1 MGNIAE
7 TPPFVVP
14 RRSALSGD
22 TTCETRRSGG
32 CSTRK
37 ETSSTGSL
45 PPISGGHMRLSPVLQ
60 DPQSVFVYRRAV
72 PEIPSALDFEA
83 TAIEA
88 LTALRLELEGEAVVL
103 KPNVTAGEFFRD
115 PDSGITTHPAFIG
128 GMVRYLRAHGAAEA
142 IHIIEDPHNQD
153 DESPASWEGTG
164 YLEMAHTVGA
174 RLAAPTRGT
183 VGAVVPHPLVRRP
196 AGGPPGGG
204 AGTICINA
212 PKLRRTTRHHHL
224 CLRPDGGVYVL
235 DRHYCAQAMAAMD
248 TDGIDTDRPRE
259 EWMDATLNE
268 RWQEGLAQRLADL
281 AQVVT
286 PQLNVVEGVVG
297 RDGTGFQRGTNYP
310 LGLVVAG
317 VNMVAVDAVA
327 SYLMGFDPQKLIY
340 LRVAAEVGLGVH
352 DLSQLRVYTL
362 EDGALTPCIDVERYR
377 AQTPFA
383 VIRNSA
389 RMGPAPPPAARRCEA
404 ERARWARSAAGR
416 VAMAA
421 SAAQLGVDRR

>member
-1 MGNIAE
+1 
-7 TPPFVVP
+7 
-14 RRSALSGD
+14 
-22 TTCETRRSGG
+22 
-32 CSTRK
+32 
-37 ETSSTGSL
+37 
-45 PPISGGHMRLSPVLQ
+45 MRLSPVLQ

-183 VGAVVPHPLVRRP
+183 VVRREVPHPLVHAAQP
-196 AGGPPGGG
+196 VSSLAVAPD
-204 AGTICINA
+204 TVYINV
-212 PKLRRTTRHHHL
+212 PKLKTHNLAITTL
-224 CLRPDGGVYVL
+224 CLKNQMGLVYVL

-383 VIRNSA
+383 VIRN
-389 RMGPAPPPAARRCEA
+389 M
-404 ERARWARSAAGR
+404 RANGTSTTPYR
-416 VAMAA
+416 
-421 SAAQLGVDRR
+421 